1 MAFGFVKTVSNE
13 GSAGWRYRQ
22 GWETSCVRDT
32 ASALGIPCFMIE
44 ENTFDDPYA
53 IPRTIRN
60 LVAATPVGQVTRGQA
75 LPKRVSLVEKILE
88 TDLLKKPAWA

>member
-1 MAFGFVKTVSNE
+1 MAFGFVKTVSNF
-13 GSAGWRYRQ
+13 GAAGWRAARY
-22 GWETSCVRDT
+22 ESSCVRDT
-32 ASALGIPCFMIE
+32 AAALGIPCFMIE

-75 LPKRVSLVEKILE
+75 LPKRVTLVEQILK
-88 TDLLKKPAWA
+88 TDLLKKPTWA